1 MCGIRQRSKCRPCLQ
16 VLKDETTLAE
26 NKVTEN
32 TFMVVM
38 VKKVGWA
45 KPLEPLGIMCSVHLL
60 ASAWLFHSA
69 LFTFPD
75 SAGEQ
80 LQHAQC

>member
-1 MCGIRQRSKCRPCLQ
+1 MCGIRQRPNCRSSLQ

-45 KPLEPLGIMCSVHLL
+45 KPLQSPGIMCSVNLL
-60 ASAWLFHSA
+60 ASACLFHSTPIP
-69 LFTFPD
+69 LPH
-75 SAGEQ
+75 SAGEH
-80 LQHAQC
+80 LQPAQC